1 MPRKSNRAAE
11 QVLLT
16 ALAFGATVENAARKA
31 GIGERTAYRRLADPD
46 FRARLSQ
53 ARQEAVVRTAGMLTG
68 AAVGSVKTLV
78 DLQQDASVPAAVR
91 RGAARDVLE
100 NGSIRLPTHAAAPLP
115 FGTGHLSVV
124 MRKREALYAQT
135 TDSPSGILG
144 RAVGRVRAAAPS
156 TPANGPGR
164 HRPPA

>member
-100 NGSIRLPTHAAAPLP
+100 MAVKYRESAEMEQRVAAIEDRL
-115 FGTGHLSVV
+115 S
-124 MRKREALYAQT
+124 
-135 TDSPSGILG
+135 
-144 RAVGRVRAAAPS
+144 
-156 TPANGPGR
+156 R
-164 HRPPA
+164 HH